1 MISYAQN
8 FEDVMLMRALADV
21 ERGFYIDVGA
31 AWPDQDSV
39 TKVFY
44 EKGWQGIN
52 IEPNPDFLKILQDR
66 RPRDHNIGAALGRSI
81 GTLPITIFEG
91 SGLST
96 LVDSIA
102 ESEVSAGRPHVRRDV
117 QVTTLDAIWT
127 TYIPEGQDVHFLKVD
142 VEGFERAVLE
152 GNNWSKNRPWI
163 VLVEAT
169 IPNSQI
175 EVYDVWEELL
185 INADYSF
192 VYTDGL
198 NRFYVA
204 KEHASLIP
212 AFKFPPNI
220 FDGFKLR
227 AQFEVEQRL
236 MQAEGEFEA
245 LREKTAALEHRLND
259 ADRLLE
265 NQISDLQAKLTRMER
280 KAFESEREAQRLRKS
295 VSWRITLPMRFA
307 ADLAILF
314 FPATRRGINKVI
326 HGTIKVSQRPL
337 SRLISLV
344 LETPEFSEKINGWL
358 LRKYPA
364 LHAQLLE
371 VHTKSNRNRS
381 SLDIGFDRAKELTYE
396 SLTPRGRE
404 IYVDLKNIFDGTH

>member
-1 MISYAQN
+1 
-8 FEDVMLMRALADV
+8 MLMRALADV

-66 RPRDHNIGAALGRSI
+66 RPRDRNIGMALGRSI

-96 LVDSIA
+96 LVKSIA
-102 ESEVSAGRPHVRRDV
+102 ESEVSAGRPHLRRDV
-117 QVTTLDAIWT
+117 HVTTLDAIWT
-127 TYIPEGQDVHFLKVD
+127 AYIPEGQEVHFLKVD
-142 VEGFERAVLE
+142 VEGFEKAVLE
-152 GNNWSKNRPWI
+152 GNSWSKNRPWI

-169 IPNSQI
+169 VPNSQI
-175 EVYDVWEELL
+175 EVYDVWEGLL
-185 INADYSF
+185 INANYSF

-204 KEHASLIP
+204 KEHASLIS

-227 AQFEVEQRL
+227 GQFEAEQRL
-236 MQAEGEFEA
+236 VQAEGAFEA
-245 LREKTAALEHRLND
+245 LREKAAALEHSLSD
-259 ADRLLE
+259 VDRLIE
-265 NQISDLQAKLTRMER
+265 SQISDMQAKLTRMER
-280 KAFESEREAQRLRKS
+280 KAFESESEAQRLRRS

-307 ADLAILF
+307 ADLAMGF
-314 FPATRRGINKVI
+314 FPAIRLGVNKMI
-326 HGTIKVSQRPL
+326 HGTIRVSQQPL

-344 LETPEFSEKINGWL
+344 LEKPEVSAKINELL

-364 LHAQLLE
+364 LHAQLLD
-371 VHTKSNRNRS
+371 VYAKSNRDRN
-381 SLDIGFDRAKELTYE
+381 SLDNGFDRAKELTYE
-396 SLTPRGRE
+396 SLTPRGRR
-404 IYVDLKNIFDGTH
+404 IYMDLKNIFDGTR